1 MSYTHFTLEEREYLQ
16 QKRREKWSIRKIAYS
31 MNRSPS
37 SISREIKR
45 NSETDGRYRPFR
57 ADAHA
62 RTRRK
67 NSRKARLIPGSPE
80 WIYVI
85 DKLTLFWSPEA
96 ISGRWSLD
104 NPTLAPISY
113 STIYRYINKGAL
125 PNISR
130 KTHLRRHG
138 NKKRIKKGLYVT
150 IKPDRIIPQWPK
162 TITTRSRYGDWEG
175 DTVYGAKGKGCIVTL
190 VERKSKVFAAA
201 RSANREAENVRKAFV
216 HAFQL
221 LGLSLPIETITLD
234 NGSEFA
240 KFRDIETDLD
250 TKIYFADPHAPWQR
264 GLNENTNDMIRFFFP
279 KGTDFHKVT
288 DEELQAVVSLIN
300 NRPRKT
306 LGFLSPLEF
315 ISKKCCT

>member
-162 TITTRSRYGDWEG
+162 TITTRNRYGDWEG
-175 DTVYGAKGKGCIVTL
+175 DTVAGKIGTGLITTL
-190 VERKSKVFAAA
+190 VDRKSRYLLAKKIETKTSAEQLETIVSLLENHPVKSLSFDNGVEFAAH
-201 RSANREAENVRKAFV
+201 REIEQ
-216 HAFQL
+216 QL
-221 LGLSLPIETITLD
+221 
-234 NGSEFA
+234 A
-240 KFRDIETDLD
+240 
-250 TKIYFADPHAPWQR
+250 TKVYFAEPHKPWQR
-264 GLNENTNDMIRFFFP
+264 GTNENTNDILRFFFP
-279 KGTDFHKVT
+279 KGSDFTKVT
-288 DEELQAVVSLIN
+288 QDDVDKAVYLIN
-300 NRPRKT
+300 NRP
-306 LGFLSPLEF
+306 
-315 ISKKCCT
+315 KKCLGWKTPAEVYSRHR